1 MLNPDR
7 SMNRL
12 LLRNIVMRL
21 ILCALMLLVE
31 CVAHA
36 DVLRVSLLVSDTSP
50 PYKQLSDVLV
60 KGASQSVNNFRIVD
74 AGEPYDLQL
83 VSGMKALDSV
93 LGVSEKPIVALML
106 PQSGYQTLLRKYPR
120 GAESTAV
127 FLDQPRERQMRFV
140 RTMFPRARKV
150 ALLYSS
156 DAKDNISA
164 WTRAANES
172 EIALAVHA
180 VASRDDLF
188 SALEGVLS
196 EASILLATPDNAI
209 YNSSSIR
216 NILLTS
222 YRWRVPMIGFSQGYV
237 NAGAVGALF
246 STPEQIG
253 LQAVEMIVSYA
264 QTGKLPQAGFPQDY
278 EVAINDQVARSLG
291 LDIPTPRVIK
301 QRMSVSKGE
310 AR

>member
-1 MLNPDR
+1 
-7 SMNRL
+7 
-12 LLRNIVMRL
+12 MRL
-21 ILCALMLLVE
+21 ILYALMLLTG
-31 CVAHA
+31 CAAHA

-50 PYKQLSDVLV
+50 PYKQLSDALAR
-60 KGASQSVNNFRIVD
+60 GGQSSNNFRIV
-74 AGEPYDLQL
+74 ASGEPSDLLL
-83 VSGMKALDSV
+83 VAGIKALDSV
-93 LGVSEKPIVALML
+93 LGVSEKPIIALMV
-106 PQSGYQTLLRKYPR
+106 PQSGYHTLLRKYPR

-140 RTMFPRARKV
+140 RTMFPRAHKV
-150 ALLYSS
+150 ALLYSA

-164 WTRAANES
+164 WTLAANES
-172 EIALAVHA
+172 EITLAAHA

-188 SALEGVLS
+188 SALEAVLS
-196 EASILLATPDNAI
+196 EASVLLATPDNAI

-253 LQAVEMIVSYA
+253 LQATEMIASYA
-264 QTGKLPQAGFPQDY
+264 QTGKLPQARFPQDY

-291 LDIPTPRVIK
+291 LDVPTPRVIK
-301 QRMSVSKGE
+301 QKMSASKGE